1 MIIGQNDKSPNI
13 FQKIFN
19 LNVKFDYFLRDDS
32 NYLIIG
38 NERNGV
44 AATGIIPIIKT
55 SLFKKILVTEE
66 LNLNQIKSS
75 IKDKKTIIFHLSEF
89 DFNKNLINSPSCL
102 SNFINF
108 FNITEEDLID
118 SDVIIIVYDKKF
130 NQIFYNKFV
139 VFFLIYFHSIYK
151 DKFSLIID
159 RVEIIDKN
167 FFKNID
173 FLLRDEKLK
182 FNLILGYYWRNFYNM
197 EIYPIVNHLNHYRI
211 INDKS
216 ILHKDKEEILKQ
228 IGFIDSNIKNIFKI
242 FNDLTE
248 EKFIL
253 YSELKFKILKFTKN
267 K

>member
-118 SDVIIIVYDKKF
+118 SDVINLVPSDSPVLVLKVILSCIACANSVEFIFFANSLQAINNNKIVV
-130 NQIFYNKFV
+130 I
-139 VFFLIYFHSIYK
+139 LCCPSTT
-151 DKFSLIID
+151 LM
-159 RVEIIDKN
+159 KN
-167 FFKNID
+167 PDAEHRGIT
-173 FLLRDEKLK
+173 
-182 FNLILGYYWRNFYNM
+182 W
-197 EIYPIVNHLNHYRI
+197 
-211 INDKS
+211 
-216 ILHKDKEEILKQ
+216 
-228 IGFIDSNIKNIFKI
+228 
-242 FNDLTE
+242 
-248 EKFIL
+248 
-253 YSELKFKILKFTKN
+253 
-267 K
+267 